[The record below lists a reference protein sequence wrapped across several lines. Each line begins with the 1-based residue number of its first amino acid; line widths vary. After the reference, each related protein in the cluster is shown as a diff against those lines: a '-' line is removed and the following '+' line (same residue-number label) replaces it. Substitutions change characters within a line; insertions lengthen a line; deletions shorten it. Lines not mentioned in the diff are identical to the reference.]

1 MSSVLK
7 RRNNNRKS
15 PVDYRLNIILLSF
28 LFLFILVEIRLFK
41 IQVLSYRDYKDQA
54 EKQYE
59 DYRDI
64 QAKRGSIFTKEGYIL
79 AGNQTYYLLYAEPK
93 NIIDKNSFSHNLSS
107 VLAELSLLREKSSP
121 EEEGRKTYDDY
132 YVSYYE
138 TISQEVKKDLYW
150 IPIWHYLTPNER
162 KIIEEKNIPYIGF
175 EEEPKRYYPEGTL
188 AAHILGFVGSDEKGN
203 KVGYYGIE
211 GRLNEDLSGR
221 MGKIIEETDAG
232 GTPILIG
239 KYKKVDPIQ
248 GRDLYLTIQRPIQYI
263 AEKMIKKGV
272 EEYDAVS
279 GSIIVMD
286 PFTGDILALANFPTY
301 SPADFSASE
310 TSSDAESRRKL
321 FERKNS
327 AISRT
332 YEPGSVIKPLT
343 VSAAMDLGLVTP
355 ETTYE
360 DNGPAV
366 YSGRIINNW
375 NFKHLGTLNIVQ
387 LLQKSNNIG
396 AAWVGHLVGS
406 KKLHEYFSKFGMG
419 TKTNVELEGEDSGIL
434 PNYKDWVDINT
445 ATISFGQGLS
455 ATALQV
461 LNAFNVIANG
471 GYLLEPKI
479 IDRVVDGDKVID
491 MPTKNIRRVISKET
505 SDTMVWVLEKAV
517 EGGEGKA
524 FSLKDYRIS
533 GKTGTA
539 EVPDEKGGYS
549 STRTNA
555 TFAGFMTDTKK
566 FSMIVVLQEPRTST
580 YASETAVPLWMETA
594 TELLEYY
601 GIPPDKETVQL
612 EN

>member
-150 IPIWHYLTPNER
+150 IPIWHHLTPNER
-162 KIIEEKNIPYIGF
+162 KIIEEKSISYIGF

-188 AAHILGFVGSDEKGN
+188 AAHVLGFVGSDEKGN

-239 KYKKVDPIQ
+239 KYKKVDPVQ
-248 GRDLYLTIQRPIQYI
+248 GRDLFLTIQRPIQYI

-301 SPADFSASE
+301 NPADFSASE
-310 TSSDAESRRKL
+310 TSLDAESRRKL
-321 FERKNS
+321 FERKNL